1 MDVCRDGY
9 RVSVPEGLQIS
20 VQFLVGKESYG
31 SFIKRAIL
39 AGLVSLCLK
48 DTVGADC
55 IPS

>member
-20 VQFLVGKESYG
+20 VQFLLGKESYG